1 MDILFASPGATSSGT
16 VVELLLFGKA
26 SVIGLLIAAPVGPI
40 GLLCIQR
47 TLSHGAGIGV
57 ASGMGAA
64 TADAVYGAIGAAG
77 LTAVIQLFTEMS
89 QPLAIFGALFLAW
102 MGVRLVRTPA
112 GNRPAATSKGDGI
125 FAAFGSTLLLTLANP
140 MTILSFIAV
149 FATLA
154 GNQDPTSA
162 TMATMVVG
170 VFSGSALW
178 WLVLTGSVTLVRHK
192 IEKSTL
198 ILISRAVG
206 VVLLSFSGWQIY
218 ATLF

>member
-1 MDILFASPGATSSGT
+1 M
-16 VVELLLFGKA
+16 ELLLFSKA

-40 GLLCIQR
+40 GLLCVQR
-47 TLSHGAGIGV
+47 TLSRGARIGV

-64 TADAVYGAIGAAG
+64 TADAVYGAIGAVG
-77 LTAVIQLFTEMS
+77 LTAVIQLFSELS
-89 QPLAIFGALFLAW
+89 QPLALFGALFLAW
-102 MGVRLVRTPA
+102 MGVRLVQTPA
-112 GNRPAATSKGDGI
+112 KNRPAAASGGDGF

-149 FATLA
+149 FATLG
-154 GNQDPTSA
+154 GNQGPTSA

-170 VFSGSALW
+170 IFTGSALW
-178 WLVLTGSVTLVRHK
+178 WLVLTGSVTLVRHRIK
-192 IEKSTL
+192 KSTL

-206 VVLLSFSGWQIY
+206 VILLGFSGWQIY